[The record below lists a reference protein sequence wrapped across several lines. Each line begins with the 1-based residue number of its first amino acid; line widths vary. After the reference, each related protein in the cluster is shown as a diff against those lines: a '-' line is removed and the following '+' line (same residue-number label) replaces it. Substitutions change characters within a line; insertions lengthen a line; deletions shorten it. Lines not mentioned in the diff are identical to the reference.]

1 MCLQVPGK
9 VVKISG
15 KKVTVDYDI
24 EKRTAMI
31 VDITPKINDYV
42 LVVGKFVVD
51 IVPEDNAKE
60 ALEHWKK
67 TMQSS

>member
-9 VVKISG
+9 VIRIQGSKAL
-15 KKVTVDYDI
+15 VDYDI
-24 EKRTAMI
+24 EKRTAI
-31 VDITPKINDYV
+31 IADITPKLNDYV

-51 IVPEDNAKE
+51 IVPEDDAIE

-67 TMQSS
+67 TMAD